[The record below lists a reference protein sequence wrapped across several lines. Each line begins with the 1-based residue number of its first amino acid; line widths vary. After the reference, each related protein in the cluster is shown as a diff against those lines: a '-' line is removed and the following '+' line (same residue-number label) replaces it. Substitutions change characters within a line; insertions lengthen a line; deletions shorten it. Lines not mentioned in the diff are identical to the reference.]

1 MLVSAVITLRPMQ
14 ESTIPADQG
23 RATYG
28 LFLSWLRKIVTSAIR
43 IQIGPYG
50 IWEAMSTES

>member
-28 LFLSWLRKIVTSAIR
+28 LFLNWLRKIVAPGTR

-50 IWEAMSTES
+50 IWEAVSTES